1 MPEEFRDGNYGFGNP
16 TTPADKDVTE
26 AQLNN
31 ISSVEE
37 TAYGSDV
44 GFYDTNYVPPSGSS
58 QSIPQDDVRYR
69 QEHEPYNYQPDG
81 DQFVYITK
89 AHLHEIHPLTLGLIK
104 RHELTPLKIKLD
116 SAKGCV
122 YTQFKTTDQGK
133 IEGEYE
139 LLKTDEDDPPDSVPF
154 ALPDGNNNAG
164 TGGTYN
170 VLLFKF
176 ANGEIIRNHYS
187 TDEEGAVDPRSVK
200 HYGGVEGHRG
210 PLFWS
215 CGYNRIKNVGTGD
228 GKIFKDYTIA
238 SDSKNL
244 RTLKEADYSD
254 QSTPF
259 STDPQINIETSGDEI
274 TVRGNSLNEEW
285 TTTAASGVSG
295 YSNSRIAVV
304 QDGLI
309 KEKTN
314 LEVVEV
320 SESTGSGTTVNTVS
334 SVSKT
339 DTTVDTL
346 QTTQITPPSGSGMS
360 LNTKTYTVRELSTE
374 SLSQQA
380 NAWQGGSTTPAVV
393 ETLQTT
399 EITPP
404 SGSGMS
410 LDTKTYT
417 VRQLSTESLSQQA
430 GAWQGGSSTQSGGLN
445 LYEVNTTAGATIW
458 VMGKASTGGSPPT
471 FPSFI
476 TGAST
481 YTGVTGLSESNV
493 TLYKA
498 HSSGNHKY
506 LESSESDTTTNN
518 VYFTDATTART
529 FITSTGTPIHV
540 YSESGST
547 TNKFFK
553 TNLADATLVNLITG
567 ASTYTGVTG
576 LSSSSVALYKAHSSG
591 NHKHLES
598 SESDTTTNNVYFT
611 GSALARTFITS
622 TGSPIHVYSESG
634 STTHKFLK
642 TDESDGA
649 TVSVVNAVNTASST
663 LQTVTGSVKV
673 LKAP

>member
-16 TTPADKDVTE
+16 TTPADKDVTD
-26 AQLNN
+26 AQLSNL
-31 ISSVEE
+31 SSVEE

-44 GFYDTNYVPPSGSS
+44 GFYETNHAPPSGSA

-89 AHLHEIHPLTLGLIK
+89 AHLYEIHPLTLGLIK

-133 IEGEYE
+133 IEGDYG

-154 ALPDGNNNAG
+154 ALPDGDNNAG

-176 ANGEIIRNHYS
+176 SNGEIIRNHYS

-244 RTLKEADYSD
+244 RTLKEADYSG

-259 STDPQINIETSGDEI
+259 STDPQINIATSGDEI

-320 SESTGSGTTVNTVS
+320 PTSSGSSTVTTVSSTPTTVN
-334 SVSKT
+334 
-339 DTTVDTL
+339 TTVDTL
-346 QTTQITPPSGSGMS
+346 TTTSITPPSGTGMS
-360 LNTKTYTVRELSTE
+360 LDTKTYTVRELSTE
-374 SLSQQA
+374 TLNQQA
-380 NAWQGGSTTPAVV
+380 NAWQGGDNLDLVYHEVENTSGSNVFVLGVSSTPADTSV
-393 ETLQTT
+393 TL
-399 EITPP
+399 
-404 SGSGMS
+404 
-410 LDTKTYT
+410 
-417 VRQLSTESLSQQA
+417 
-430 GAWQGGSSTQSGGLN
+430 
-445 LYEVNTTAGATIW
+445 TAI
-458 VMGKASTGGSPPT
+458 V
-471 FPSFI
+471 
-476 TGAST
+476 GASR
-481 YTGVTGLSESNV
+481 YTGVKNLSSASVE
-493 TLYKA
+493 LYKA

-506 LESSESDTTTNN
+506 LGSSESDTTTNTI
-518 VYFTDATTART
+518 YITSGSDATTART

-540 YSESGST
+540 YSESEST
-547 TNKFFK
+547 T
-553 TNLADATLVNLITG
+553 
-567 ASTYTGVTG
+567 S
-576 LSSSSVALYKAHSSG
+576 
-591 NHKHLES
+591 
-598 SESDTTTNNVYFT
+598 
-611 GSALARTFITS
+611 
-622 TGSPIHVYSESG
+622 
-634 STTHKFLK
+634 KFLK
-642 TDESDGA
+642 TTESDGA
-649 TVSVVNAVNTASST
+649 TVPIVSAINTTAST
-663 LQTVTGSVKV
+663 VQTISGSAKV